1 MNATPDKFAQWDAA
15 YVLGALSP
23 AERREFEEHLAS
35 CPACQAA
42 VSELV
47 AIPGLLAQVSPADA
61 AMLAMAVDNHAG
73 QGETVTPSASGEELI
88 DSGVIETELV
98 EAGPPS
104 SLLPKMIKEA
114 ARARRRKILVAAAGI
129 AAAIVVVI
137 SGVAIASGLL
147 PLQPKSPQRVA
158 FSQVV
163 PSAITAVAD
172 LIPDQDG
179 TQIKVECVYAELN
192 DPRPGGGHE
201 QYSIFVVDRAGHA
214 SEIKEWPA
222 TPNKQMRPSAT
233 TPLQMSQIAD
243 LEIRESDT
251 DEVLLRAQ
259 VSS

>member
-1 MNATPDKFAQWDAA
+1 MNAPPDKFAQWDAA

-73 QGETVTPSASGEELI
+73 QSETVTPSASAEELI

-98 EAGPPS
+98 ETGPPS

-137 SGVAIASGLL
+137 SGIAIASGLL

-172 LIPDQDG
+172 LIPGQDG
-179 TQIKVECVYAELN
+179 TQIRVECVYAEVN

-243 LEIRESDT
+243 LEIRESGS

-259 VSS
+259 VS

>member
-1 MNATPDKFAQWDAA
+1 
-15 YVLGALSP
+15 
-23 AERREFEEHLAS
+23 
-35 CPACQAA
+35 
-42 VSELV
+42 
-47 AIPGLLAQVSPADA
+47 
-61 AMLAMAVDNHAG
+61 MLAMAVDNNPGH
-73 QGETVTPSASGEELI
+73 GETVTPSASAEELI

-98 EAGPPS
+98 ETGPPS

-147 PLQPKSPQRVA
+147 PLQPKSPHRVA

-172 LIPDQDG
+172 LIPGQDG
-179 TQIKVECVYAELN
+179 TQIKVECVYAEVN

-243 LEIRESDT
+243 LEIRESGS

-259 VSS
+259 VS